1 MRIGE
6 LFAGIGGFGL
16 GLERAGHE
24 IAFQVEIEPF
34 CQRVLA
40 RHWPIVPRF
49 GDIRTVALAH
59 EAREQQLGR
68 VDLLCGGFP
77 CQDVSVAG
85 KRAGLAG
92 ERSGLF
98 WEFLRVA
105 RQLSPRWLL
114 LENVP
119 GLLSSNRGR
128 DFGAILAGLE
138 DSGYHWAYR
147 ILDSQH
153 FGVAQRRRRVFIVG
167 HRGAQVPP
175 SVLFEPT
182 RRTGHPAAGQ
192 ETRARVAHALAAG
205 AGGSKFGSGRD
216 GQDDFVIADPVTAS
230 YAKQADSSDRA
241 RGPVNLLVGR
251 PLKSGRNDR
260 HDESHE
266 TSITHTLKA
275 EGHDASED
283 GTGRGVPMVIQEA
296 QTGTRLYE
304 SAGSLRSN
312 APGSQPTGSLLKTG
326 EQMVRRLTAT
336 ECERL
341 QGFPDGW
348 TCLCGADPYSTMTC
362 RCPDSPRYRALGNAV
377 TVNVIEWIA
386 RNLT

>member
-1 MRIGE
+1 MKVGE

-16 GLERAGHE
+16 GLELAGHE
-24 IAFQVEIEPF
+24 VAFQVEIDPF

-40 RHWPIVPRF
+40 KHWPGVPRAADVR
-49 GDIRTVALAH
+49 GVGTGMVGGTTDDAASRGGESAIAP
-59 EAREQQLGR
+59 EY

-77 CQDVSVAG
+77 CQDLSVAG

-105 RQLSPRWLL
+105 RELRPRWLL

-119 GLLSSNRGR
+119 GLLSSHRGR
-128 DFGAILAGLE
+128 DFGAILQGLE
-138 DSGYHWAYR
+138 DSGYQWAYR

-167 HRGAQVPP
+167 HRGSPVPP

-182 RRTGHPAAGQ
+182 GRTGHPAARREAG
-192 ETRARVAHALAAG
+192 ARVAHALAAG

-216 GQDDFVIADPVTAS
+216 GQDDFVIA
-230 YAKQADSSDRA
+230 
-241 RGPVNLLVGR
+241 
-251 PLKSGRNDR
+251 
-260 HDESHE
+260 
-266 TSITHTLKA
+266 HTLKA

-283 GTGRGVPMVIQEA
+283 GTGRGVPMVVS
-296 QTGTRLYE
+296 GRNRGDDGRGYE
-304 SAGSLRSN
+304 REPHISALAALDTVKVDHVAFGSS
-312 APGSQPTGSLLKTG
+312 
-326 EQMVRRLTAT
+326 VRRLTPT

-341 QGFPDGW
+341 QSFPDGW
-348 TCLCGADPYSTMTC
+348 TCLCGAEPYSATIC

-377 TVNVIEWIA
+377 TVNVITWIGRRLREA
-386 RNLT
+386 NA